1 VEGAGGGPEGAGAVR
16 RIATKRAASKVSLRT
31 IDNGISVRY
40 TGKKARLPECYRRK
54 VERHWS
60 ELVEQG
66 KKFYNGRLFSLARC
80 TTSRSVEISLDSTDY
95 AHFIYTIHKR
105 SEDKNDCRVLYVS
118 ALLKTQDGYY
128 ILGIMGKETFAPG
141 KLQLVGGGIDEEC
154 LKGRKVGLRGC
165 IKKEIKEELGLQIE
179 KVSVCRRFGPRYFVS
194 GGAHGFMSIV
204 FTGVIKHEKDVMFTL
219 FRRHN
224 DRLIIK
230 GRKPEFASLKF
241 IKADVSSAE
250 EFFHNQKR
258 RMDDNLIPAIR
269 ADLLA
274 DSIKR

>member
-1 VEGAGGGPEGAGAVR
+1 MR
-16 RIATKRAASKVSLRT
+16 RIATKRAASKFSIRT
-31 IDNGISVRY
+31 IGNGLSVRY
-40 TGKKARLPECYRRK
+40 TGKKTRLTEEYRRK

-60 ELVEQG
+60 EFVKQG
-66 KKFYNGRLFSLARC
+66 KYFYNGKLFSLSRC
-80 TTSRSVEISLDSTDY
+80 MTGRDVEISLDSTDY

-105 SEDKNDCRVLYVS
+105 SGDKNDCRVLYVS

-128 ILGIMGKETFAPG
+128 IIGIMGKETFAPG

-154 LKGRKVGLRGC
+154 LKGRKVDLRGC
-165 IKKEIKEELGLQIE
+165 IEKEIKEELGLQIE
-179 KVSVCRRFGPRYFVS
+179 KVSVCRKFGPRYLVS

-204 FTGVIKHEKDVMFTL
+204 FTGVIKHEKDGMVTL
-219 FRRHN
+219 FRKHN

-230 GRKPEFASLKF
+230 GRKPELASLKF
-241 IKADVSSAE
+241 IKADARAVNE
-250 EFFHNQKR
+250 LIYNHKR
-258 RMDDNLIPAIR
+258 QMDDNLIPAIR